1 MTNEDKLDILVE
13 KIKKREIEK
22 GFVKIKINRNGEVGN
37 ITIEKDFE
45 EMWEYWKMKKVVI

>member
-45 EMWEYWKMKKVVI
+45 EM